1 MSKWKSSVL
10 TCFDDDDHC
19 AICRFIA
26 GKPCDLIDVIEL
38 LDGKLHD
45 AEEMRK
51 RLVDVLLQEQELKKQ
66 HAAEVDRLKM
76 ALVLVRN
83 KIRNGRQ
90 PAEILAFI
98 DSVIGE
104 ETDKQEFA

>member
-26 GKPCDLIDVIEL
+26 GKPCDQIEVIKV
-38 LDGKLHD
+38 LDDQLD
-45 AEEMRK
+45 DCEQSERQFARK
-51 RLVDVLLQEQELKKQ
+51 SIQLS
-66 HAAEVDRLKM
+66 AEVDRLKM
-76 ALVLVRN
+76 AFVLVRN

-104 ETDKQEFA
+104 ETPTANSLDSNPRT